1 MDFKR
6 IATIIGVAVIGYF
19 GFYIIDLIYNVFV
32 FLFIG
37 GTDAKNGMAI
47 LTAIIAATIYT
58 VKTSRQ

>member
-32 FLFIG
+32 FLFVG

-58 VKTSRQ
+58 VKTRRQ

>member
-6 IATIIGVAVIGYF
+6 IATIIGVAVMGYF
-19 GFYIIDLIYNVFV
+19 AFYIVDLIYNVFV

-37 GTDAKNGMAI
+37 GNDAKNGMAI

-58 VKTSRQ
+58 VRTRRQ

>member
-32 FLFIG
+32 FLFVG

-58 VKTSRQ
+58 EKPRRQ

>member
-19 GFYIIDLIYNVFV
+19 GFYIIDLIYNVCV

-58 VKTSRQ
+58 VKTRRQ

>member
-37 GTDAKNGMAI
+37 GTDTKNGMAI

-58 VKTSRQ
+58 VKTRRQ

>member
-6 IATIIGVAVIGYF
+6 IATIIGVAAIGYF

-37 GTDAKNGMAI
+37 GTNAKNGMAI

-58 VKTSRQ
+58 VKTRRQ

>member
-58 VKTSRQ
+58 VKTRRQ